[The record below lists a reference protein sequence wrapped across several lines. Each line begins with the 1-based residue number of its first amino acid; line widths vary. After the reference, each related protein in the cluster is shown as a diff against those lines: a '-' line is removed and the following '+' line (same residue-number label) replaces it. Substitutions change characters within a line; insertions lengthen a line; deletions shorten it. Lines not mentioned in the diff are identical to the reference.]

1 MTEPLAVPGLEE
13 IEATARAIAP
23 WIVTTPI
30 HRWRGLALERA
41 APGLELVLK
50 LELFQIGGSFKPR
63 GALAVMLGLGEE
75 ERARGVVAVSAGN
88 HAIATAYAARA
99 LGSSAKVVMMASADP
114 LRIQR
119 CRQLGAEVILEAD
132 VHAAFARVEAI
143 RESEGRSFVH
153 PFEGP
158 RTALGTA
165 TCGLE
170 MARQAPELDVVLIPI
185 GGGGLAAGMST
196 AFKQVQ
202 PRCRVIGIE
211 PTGADSMHRSFA
223 AGEPVAIERVDTI
236 ADSLGAP
243 FALPYS
249 FGLCRAHIDELV
261 LIGDDDMR
269 RAMRLL
275 LDDLRLAV
283 EPAGA
288 AATAA
293 AIGPLRGRLDGLRV
307 GAIVC
312 GATID
317 LATFA
322 ALIDA

>member
-114 LRIQR
+114 LRIER